1 MNPAS
6 DLRDLA
12 AWADHAS
19 LWLEQAARSSN
30 DPADPSRRTVTFD
43 AAPLDQLLTGFRRM
57 PGLIE
62 EIADNLEQRPSLK
75 LIHGGRR

>member
-1 MNPAS
+1 MSAAH

-19 LWLEQAARSSN
+19 RWLEAAARQTN
-30 DPADPSRRTVTFD
+30 DNDDRTRCTMSFD
-43 AAPLDQLLTGFRRM
+43 ALTLDEFLTGFRRM

-62 EIADNLEQRPSLK
+62 AVADRLDQRPVLSV
-75 LIHGGRR
+75 ISGGAA